1 MPHKEKVNEKLKL
14 ELITSYI
21 SGGIGRNEAARQAGV
36 TPTSFMA
43 WVVKYRAEG
52 IDGLIPAKKDKF
64 YPEQLKKMLWTSI
77 FLEGIHN
84 LQSVE
89 LKYVEVICVMASTCY
104 DTGAI
109 YVGNLYLHKS
119 AGK

>member
-64 YPEQLKKMLWTSI
+64 YPEQLKKDALDEYLSRGYSQ
-77 FLEGIHN
+77 LA
-84 LQSVE
+84 
-89 LKYVEVICVMASTCY
+89 ICGTEIC
-104 DTGAI
+104 G
-109 YVGNLYLHKS
+109 GNLRYGQHLL
-119 AGK
+119 